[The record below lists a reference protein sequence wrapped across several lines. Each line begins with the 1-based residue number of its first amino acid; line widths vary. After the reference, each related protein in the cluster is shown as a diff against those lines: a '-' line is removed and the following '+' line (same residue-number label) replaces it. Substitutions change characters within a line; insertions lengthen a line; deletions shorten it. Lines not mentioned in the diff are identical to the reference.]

1 MSQGCKFHLQ
11 GPMQLPDNWAVEFWP
26 ISVELRKI
34 SHGQTIS
41 PESMATEKNDETLES
56 LKSCIRSQVALGAK
70 AEKNIEKG
78 GQTVTYAD
86 PSTHHWNNYCASFVV
101 NFELWVGLRVLLLQE
116 CKLSFHLV
124 SSVGR
129 VPVCSWVG
137 GRRFKPQPDHHSG
150 S

>member
-56 LKSCIRSQVALGAK
+56 LKSCIRSQVALAAK
-70 AEKNIEKG
+70 TEKNIEKG
-78 GQTVTYAD
+78 ANCHLCR
-86 PSTHHWNNYCASFVV
+86 PKHSPLKKCFVV
-101 NFELWVGLRVLLLQE
+101 NFELWVGLRVLLLRE

-129 VPVCSWVG
+129 APVCSWVG
-137 GRRFKPQPDHHSG
+137 GRRFKPQPDQHSG